1 MLFVIQSLTAS
12 RDYPFH
18 TEKKSKQ
25 HMIFQRSLLREF
37 AIMGIATF
45 IVLLAITITTQLIRF
60 LGYAARGNISTDAVL
75 TFLGFASLR
84 YLPILLSLTLFI
96 SVLMTLTRS
105 YRDSEM
111 VVWFTSGQGL
121 NAWIRPVLIYAAPL
135 VFVIA
140 VLSLLLS
147 PWSMGKTEEYR
158 RQLESRDEVA
168 AISPGVFKESRN
180 AERVYFVEKLA
191 ANLTTVANIFVHS
204 EEDGQIGT
212 TVAKRGYQET
222 APNGDRFLVL
232 QNGRRYI
239 GPPGSAE
246 FRIIEFEKYSLRIE
260 SSEARE
266 SLPSV
271 KSRSTADL
279 MKEKSA
285 EATAELIWR
294 AGLPISAFV
303 LCLLAIPMSFVNP
316 RAGRS
321 LNLMLA
327 ALLYMVYSN
336 LLPIFQAWVAQQR
349 ISPFLGLWSVHV
361 VVMLAAVVALFYMR
375 LSVRPLRM
383 LRR

>member
-1 MLFVIQSLTAS
+1 
-12 RDYPFH
+12 
-18 TEKKSKQ
+18 
-25 HMIFQRSLLREF
+25 MIFQRSLLREF
-37 AIMGIATF
+37 AITGISTF
-45 IVLLAITITTQLIRF
+45 LILLAITITTQLIRF

-121 NAWIRPVLIYAAPL
+121 NAWVRPVLIYAAPL

-140 VLSLLLS
+140 VLSLMLS
-147 PWSMGKTEEYR
+147 PWSMGKTEEFR
-158 RQLESRDEVA
+158 RQLESRDEVS

-191 ANLTTVANIFVHS
+191 ANLSTVANIFVHS
-204 EEDGQIGT
+204 EEDGQTGT

-222 APNGDRFLVL
+222 APNGDRFLIL

-246 FRIIEFEKYSLRIE
+246 FRVIEFEKYSLRIE
-260 SSEARE
+260 SNEAKE
-266 SLPSV
+266 ALPTS
-271 KSRSTADL
+271 KSKSTAVL
-279 MKEKSA
+279 MKENSP
-285 EATAELIWR
+285 EAKAELIWR
-294 AGLPISAFV
+294 ASLPISAFV
-303 LCLLAIPMSFVNP
+303 LSLLAIPMSFVNP

-336 LLPIFQAWVAQQR
+336 LLSIFQAWVAQQR
-349 ISPFLGLWSVHV
+349 IGPFLGMWSVHA
-361 VVMLAAVVALFYMR
+361 VMLVAVVALFYMR
-375 LSVRPLRM
+375 LSVRPLGM

>member
-1 MLFVIQSLTAS
+1 
-12 RDYPFH
+12 
-18 TEKKSKQ
+18 
-25 HMIFQRSLLREF
+25 MIFQRSLLREF
-37 AIMGIATF
+37 ATTGISTF
-45 IVLLAITITTQLIRF
+45 LVLLAITITTQLIRF

-158 RQLESRDEVA
+158 RQMESRDEVS

-204 EEDGQIGT
+204 EEDGQVGT
-212 TVAKRGYQET
+212 TVANRGYQET

-260 SSEARE
+260 SSEAKE
-266 SLPSV
+266 SLPTV
-271 KSRSTADL
+271 KSRSTAEL
-279 MKEKSA
+279 LKKNKSFDA
-285 EATAELIWR
+285 KAELIWR
-294 AGLPISAFV
+294 ASLPISAFV

-336 LLPIFQAWVAQQR
+336 LLSIFQAWVAQQR
-349 ISPFLGLWSVHV
+349 IGPFLGMWTVHA
-361 VVMLAAVVALFYMR
+361 VMLAVVVAMFYMR

>member
-1 MLFVIQSLTAS
+1 
-12 RDYPFH
+12 
-18 TEKKSKQ
+18 
-25 HMIFQRSLLREF
+25 MIFQRSLLREF
-37 AIMGIATF
+37 AITGIATF
-45 IVLLAITITTQLIRF
+45 VVLLAITITTQLIRF

-75 TFLGFASLR
+75 TFLGFANLR

-96 SVLMTLTRS
+96 SVLLTLTRS

-121 NAWIRPVLIYAAPL
+121 NAWIRPVLIYATPL
-135 VFVIA
+135 VFVITL
-140 VLSLLLS
+140 LSLLLS
-147 PWSMGKTEEYR
+147 PWAMAKTEEYR
-158 RQLESRDEVA
+158 RQLESQDEVS
-168 AISPGVFKESRN
+168 AISPGVFKESRR

-191 ANLTTVANIFVHS
+191 ANLSTVANIFVHS
-204 EEDGQIGT
+204 EDDGEVGT

-232 QNGRRYI
+232 LNGRRYL

-246 FRIIEFEKYSLRIE
+246 YRIVEFDKYSLRIE
-260 SSEARE
+260 SSEAKE
-266 SLPSV
+266 IVPTI
-271 KSRSTADL
+271 KSRPTAEL
-279 MKEKSA
+279 LRKKSP
-285 EATAELIWR
+285 EARAELIWR
-294 AGLPISAFV
+294 IGLPISALI

-336 LLPIFQAWVAQQR
+336 LLSIFQAWIAQQR
-349 ISPFLGLWSVHV
+349 VSPLTGMWAVHAAMLCILG
-361 VVMLAAVVALFYMR
+361 ALFYFR
-375 LSVRPLRM
+375 LSVRPFRV

>member
-1 MLFVIQSLTAS
+1 
-12 RDYPFH
+12 
-18 TEKKSKQ
+18 
-25 HMIFQRSLLREF
+25 MIFQRSLLREF
-37 AIMGIATF
+37 AITGITTF
-45 IVLLAITITTQLIRF
+45 VVLLAITITTQLIRF

-75 TFLGFASLR
+75 TFLGFANLR

-96 SVLMTLTRS
+96 SVLLTLTRS

-121 NAWIRPVLIYAAPL
+121 NAWIRPVLIYATPL
-135 VFVIA
+135 VFVITL
-140 VLSLLLS
+140 LSLLLS
-147 PWSMGKTEEYR
+147 PWAMAKTEEYR
-158 RQLESRDEVA
+158 RQLENQDELS
-168 AISPGVFKESRN
+168 AISPGVFKESRR

-191 ANLTTVANIFVHS
+191 ANLSTVANIFVHS
-204 EEDGQIGT
+204 EDDGQVGT

-222 APNGDRFLVL
+222 APNGDRYLVL
-232 QNGRRYI
+232 LNGRRYI

-246 FRIIEFEKYSLRIE
+246 YRIIEFEKYSLRIE
-260 SSEARE
+260 SSEAKE
-266 SLPSV
+266 IVPTI
-271 KSRSTADL
+271 KSRPTAEL
-279 MKEKSA
+279 LGKKSP
-285 EATAELIWR
+285 EARAELIWR
-294 AGLPISAFV
+294 AGLPISAMI

-336 LLPIFQAWVAQQR
+336 LLSIFQAWIAQQR
-349 ISPFLGLWSVHV
+349 IGAFVGMWSVHV
-361 VVMLAAVVALFYMR
+361 AMLGVLAALFYYR

>member
-18 TEKKSKQ
+18 AEKKSKQ

-111 VVWFTSGQGL
+111 VVWFTAGQGL

-336 LLPIFQAWVAQQR
+336 LLSIFQAWVAQQR
-349 ISPFLGLWSVHV
+349 ISPFLGMWSVH